1 MGFLD
6 TILMPLQ
13 WVVAWILAIFHTLFT
28 TIGMDPAGGWTWVAS
43 IAGLTVVVRAVLIPL
58 FVYQIKAQRKMQLIQ
73 PDIQR
78 LQAKYKG
85 KKDQFSRQAMAEE
98 QMALFKKHGTNPWAS
113 CLPLLVQMPIFLSLY
128 RVIFNMQGIALGNIE
143 PIGGLTQALAHQA
156 EEASIFGV
164 AFSSTFLTSGGLTEG
179 WDIKILTAVMII
191 AMGLMQFF
199 VQKQMMSK
207 NMSEA
212 AMNNPFMQQQKM
224 LLYIMP
230 IVFAVGGV
238 YFPVGVLVYWVV
250 SNAWTFVQQG
260 IVIRNMPAPGSK
272 AEKELM
278 ERRARKGKSPLPGA
292 KPLAMDDPEST
303 DGGVPSGSTGSAGT
317 SGQRQQPVG
326 RARQKKKKK
335 K

>member
-1 MGFLD
+1 MSWIDNL
-6 TILMPLQ
+6 LLPLQ
-13 WVVAWILAIFHTLFT
+13 WVVAWILAIFHQVFT
-28 TIGMDPAGGWTWVAS
+28 SLGLDAGSGWTWVLS
-43 IAGLTVVVRAVLIPL
+43 IAGLTVVIRAVLIPL

-113 CLPLLVQMPIFLSLY
+113 CLPLLVQLPIFFSLF
-128 RVIFNMQGIALGNIE
+128 RVINNMHLIAIGDLP
-143 PIGGLTQALAHQA
+143 PIGGVTQALAQSA
-156 EEASIFGV
+156 DVATIFGIPLQ
-164 AFSSTFLTSGGLTEG
+164 ATFLTDGIGA
-179 WDIKILTAVMII
+179 KALTAVLIVI
-191 AMGLMQFF
+191 MGVTQFIT
-199 VQKQMMSK
+199 QKQMMTK

-230 IVFAVGGV
+230 VVFAVGGV
-238 YFPVGVLVYWVV
+238 YFPLGVLVYWLV
-250 SNAWTFVQQG
+250 SNTWTMVQQF

-278 ERRARKGKSPLPGA
+278 ERRAKKGKSPLPGS
-292 KPLAMDDPEST
+292 KPIEMTPE
-303 DGGVPSGSTGSAGT
+303 PEAPAA
-317 SGQRQQPVG
+317 GQRQQPVSK
-326 RARQKKKKK
+326 ARQKKKKK
-335 K
+335 KR